1 MIKNRYWKRAL
12 QIAWPSVL
20 ESFFIALAG
29 LIDTFMVSSI
39 GPNAVA
45 AIGLTTQPKF
55 IALSFFIAISV
66 SVSALVAR
74 RKGEQ
79 DKKMANQTMVTAM
92 IVALLLCLII
102 SSVFAI
108 FTPQILKLS
117 GSSPD
122 THDLGVSYFR
132 IIMGGLIFNVISM
145 TINAGQRGSGNTQ
158 IAFTTNLVSSL
169 VNILFNYLLIN
180 GNLGFPKLGVAGAG
194 LATVLG
200 TFVAAIMSFSSLF
213 RRTSYMSFKLIKK
226 YALGFS
232 NFIFK
237 EILALGSNIFVENIA
252 ARIGF
257 LVTAI
262 TAAKLGTDQFAA
274 HNVGMNLLSLSF
286 IKSLVFYQKW
296 NMKWKK
302 LKKSSNILK
311 SKMKLNNRGDNMTF
325 EEKLS
330 EMYNEIAN
338 KISSMIPVEWEKVY
352 TMAYIDDGGG
362 EVFFNYTKINSDEL
376 NYYTDIPKE
385 YNISVQVFDDLWMDL
400 YDLFEELRNLF
411 KEEGHEPWTSCEF
424 DFTRD
429 GKLNVSFDYIDW
441 ANSEFGPMGR
451 EHYYMYKKFGI
462 WPEKEYAINWVEKIK
477 DYVKEQE
484 EAEL

>member
-1 MIKNRYWKRAL
+1 
-12 QIAWPSVL
+12 
-20 ESFFIALAG
+20 
-29 LIDTFMVSSI
+29 
-39 GPNAVA
+39 
-45 AIGLTTQPKF
+45 
-55 IALSFFIAISV
+55 
-66 SVSALVAR
+66 
-74 RKGEQ
+74 
-79 DKKMANQTMVTAM
+79 MANQTMVTAM
-92 IVALLLCLII
+92 IIALLLCLII
-102 SSVFAI
+102 SSVFVI

-200 TFVAAIMSFSSLF
+200 AVVAAIMSFSSLF
-213 RRTSYMSFKLIKK
+213 RRSSYMSFKLIKK

-237 EILALGSNIFVENIA
+237 EILALGSNIFIENIA

-286 IKSLVFYQKW
+286 SFGDGMQVAAVALTGNALGARKKDDAIKYGKTCQEIGLSISIIISIILVLFRK
-296 NMKWKK
+296 
-302 LKKSSNILK
+302 NIFR
-311 SKMKLNNRGDNMTF
+311 MF
-325 EEKLS
+325 
-330 EMYNEIAN
+330 
-338 KISSMIPVEWEKVY
+338 
-352 TMAYIDDGGG
+352 
-362 EVFFNYTKINSDEL
+362 
-376 NYYTDIPKE
+376 
-385 YNISVQVFDDLWMDL
+385 FDDEKIIAMGSIITFYLIFIVIFQISQIIFGGALRAAGDVKYTL
-400 YDLFEELRNLF
+400 AVSLISITFIRSAAILFF
-411 KEEGHEPWTSCEF
+411 V
-424 DFTRD
+424 
-429 GKLNVSFDYIDW
+429 NVLHLGIQ
-441 ANSEFGPMGR
+441 
-451 EHYYMYKKFGI
+451 GI
-462 WPEKEYAINWVEKIK
+462 WMGIMADQISRFVGLWTRFRKGDWVNIEI
-477 DYVKEQE
+477 
-484 EAEL
+484 

>member
-102 SSVFAI
+102 SSVFVI

-200 TFVAAIMSFSSLF
+200 AVVAAIMSFSSLF
-213 RRTSYMSFKLIKK
+213 RRSSYMSFKLIKK

-237 EILALGSNIFVENIA
+237 EILALGSNIFIENIA

-286 IKSLVFYQKW
+286 SFGDGMQVAAVALTGNALGARKKDEAIKYGKTCQQIGLSISIIISIILVLFRK
-296 NMKWKK
+296 
-302 LKKSSNILK
+302 NIFR
-311 SKMKLNNRGDNMTF
+311 MF
-325 EEKLS
+325 
-330 EMYNEIAN
+330 
-338 KISSMIPVEWEKVY
+338 
-352 TMAYIDDGGG
+352 
-362 EVFFNYTKINSDEL
+362 
-376 NYYTDIPKE
+376 
-385 YNISVQVFDDLWMDL
+385 FDDEKIIAMGSIITFYLIFIVIFQISQIIFGGALRAAGDVKYTL
-400 YDLFEELRNLF
+400 AVSLISITFIRSAATLFF
-411 KEEGHEPWTSCEF
+411 V
-424 DFTRD
+424 
-429 GKLNVSFDYIDW
+429 NVLHLGIQ
-441 ANSEFGPMGR
+441 
-451 EHYYMYKKFGI
+451 GI
-462 WPEKEYAINWVEKIK
+462 WMGIMADQISRFVGLWTRFRKGDWVNIEI
-477 DYVKEQE
+477 
-484 EAEL
+484 

>member
-102 SSVFAI
+102 SSVFVI

-200 TFVAAIMSFSSLF
+200 TIVAAIMSFSSLF
-213 RRTSYMSFKLIKK
+213 RRSSYMSFKLIKK

-286 IKSLVFYQKW
+286 SFGDGMQVAAVALTGNALGARKKDEAIKYGKTCQEIGLSISIIISIILVLFRK
-296 NMKWKK
+296 
-302 LKKSSNILK
+302 NIFR
-311 SKMKLNNRGDNMTF
+311 MF
-325 EEKLS
+325 
-330 EMYNEIAN
+330 
-338 KISSMIPVEWEKVY
+338 
-352 TMAYIDDGGG
+352 
-362 EVFFNYTKINSDEL
+362 
-376 NYYTDIPKE
+376 
-385 YNISVQVFDDLWMDL
+385 FDDEKIIAMGSIITFYLIFIVIFQISQIIFGGALRAAGDVRYTL
-400 YDLFEELRNLF
+400 AVSLISITFIRSAATLFF
-411 KEEGHEPWTSCEF
+411 V
-424 DFTRD
+424 
-429 GKLNVSFDYIDW
+429 NVLHLGIQ
-441 ANSEFGPMGR
+441 
-451 EHYYMYKKFGI
+451 GI
-462 WPEKEYAINWVEKIK
+462 WMGIMADQISRFVGLWTRFRKGDWVNIEI
-477 DYVKEQE
+477 
-484 EAEL
+484 